1 METKLKDLLINEEQS
16 RFNNNY
22 SECLQICLQILII
35 LQNSKAKEPTIYD
48 IISKILFKK
57 NQSNFVRIGIIFH
70 IIHNNYMNILDDKTL
85 KNKYYQ
91 LLIDSFKY
99 DEVKDKSEEKDKI
112 ISLYES
118 ANQKNFKN
126 LDSFILSLDMIYIS
140 EKSNSSDKEIYEKT
154 EANKNLVVKFKD
166 HRKESEYGIMHEES
180 QQNEITQIG
189 LVENINKNVLDLNSD
204 IQTIFRG
211 DLSDGKGV
219 DKIMNKKYKVNNKLP
234 MIVLSISVNMNTN
247 DFMKLIKDNFIKLN
261 YKNIM
266 NVKSTLYDNVD
277 IYEYNTHN
285 VFQQMVYCLFN
296 DKAFIRSV
304 YQVTTILQKDENNF
318 THGLNYFLNDN
329 KERKLAIKSI
339 KGTEKNN

>member
-1 METKLKDLLINEEQS
+1 
-16 RFNNNY
+16 
-22 SECLQICLQILII
+22 
-35 LQNSKAKEPTIYD
+35 
-48 IISKILFKK
+48 
-57 NQSNFVRIGIIFH
+57 
-70 IIHNNYMNILDDKTL
+70 MNIYDDKTL

-234 MIVLSISVNMNTN
+234 MIVLSIGVNMNTN

-261 YKNIM
+261 YKNI
-266 NVKSTLYDNVD
+266 KKR
-277 IYEYNTHN
+277 
-285 VFQQMVYCLFN
+285 CL
-296 DKAFIRSV
+296 I
-304 YQVTTILQKDENNF
+304 
-318 THGLNYFLNDN
+318 
-329 KERKLAIKSI
+329 
-339 KGTEKNN
+339 